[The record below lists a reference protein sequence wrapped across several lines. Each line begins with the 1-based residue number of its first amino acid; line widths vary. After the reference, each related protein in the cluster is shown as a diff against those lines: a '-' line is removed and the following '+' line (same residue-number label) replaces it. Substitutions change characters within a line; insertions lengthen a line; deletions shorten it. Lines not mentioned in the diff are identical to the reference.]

1 MSIAKNIRLYRE
13 RAGMYQSALGEYLGV
28 SAQAV
33 SKWELGKAEPDTKCI
48 EKMCKLFG
56 ITADKQNGVASS
68 CRFGGGL
75 HQGRVKARNSRLV
88 ILLGACKTGQIRCL
102 GHHDDVHALIALG
115 KQRKLLLKIGVYLG
129 IIGGIGGLN
138 DTNLHF
144 KSLCLALRA

>member
-56 ITADKQNGVASS
+56 ITADKLMDIESPVVSADPWNPDDMNYSERENETIRILARGV
-68 CRFGGGL
+68 
-75 HQGRVKARNSRLV
+75 SRMS
-88 ILLGACKTGQIRCL
+88 QENRE
-102 GHHDDVHALIALG
+102 
-115 KQRKLLLKIGVYLG
+115 RLLKFARDFFTEDFDDEG
-129 IIGGIGGLN
+129 N
-138 DTNLHF
+138 R
-144 KSLCLALRA
+144 K